1 MENVKM
7 YSPWVVFANE
17 VKKLFERDEEVE
29 VKYDNDEVMLSILVS
44 NQDKYEALRRLIPAR
59 KEFGNVTLDINVI
72 PANVNYDN
80 ASEVDLVKRAFAR
93 NPAIHNIRTYNTP
106 FGDVTYVAFDRCVVS
121 VDADDMSDPNGY
133 KSTLYQEIAKDI
145 FNLNQIFFCTAES
158 FSF

>member
-44 NQDKYEALRRLIPAR
+44 DQDKYEALRRLIPAK
-59 KEFGNVTLDINVI
+59 KEFGNVTLNINVI

-93 NPAIHNIRTYNTP
+93 NPAIDNIRTYNTP
-106 FGDVTYVAFDRCVVS
+106 LGDVTYVAFDRCVVS

-145 FNLNQIFFCTAES
+145 FNLNHIFFCTGVS
-158 FSF
+158 FAF

>member
-59 KEFGNVTLDINVI
+59 KEFGNVPLDINVI

-80 ASEVDLVKRAFAR
+80 ASEADLVKRAFAR
-93 NPAIHNIRTYNTP
+93 NPAIDAIKTYNTP
-106 FGDVTYVAFDRCVVS
+106 LGDVTYVAFDRSVVS

-145 FNLNQIFFCTAES
+145 FNLNHIFFCTAVS